1 MVLYKYSFLSFPFR
15 LPSAP
20 KENLWG
26 YLTQVSYIPDTL
38 LVTQLT
44 VQSTEKEQLPAIL
57 TINVSSLAHPAP
69 KI

>member
-1 MVLYKYSFLSFPFR
+1 
-15 LPSAP
+15 
-20 KENLWG
+20 LWG